1 MATTLR
7 HAQSAMQSET
17 AKREIPMDFIED
29 VRPPEHTSAPEKTY
43 VVFKLVKK
51 NVRRLNLD
59 GISDGINP
67 KTGSLERIYL
77 IRGARSIWQSELT
90 DLLNN
95 WDKPNSYVSK
105 NRMSLKF
112 QDGICR
118 VPVIDHLTLEF
129 AKANIHNVGKK
140 RNGSGKYDY
149 YEYDAAEEQKM
160 RYEKQLSRINLI
172 QLISTMEENKMI
184 KLALFLGVKPY
195 DDETALP
202 KTPNGYRTELLV
214 KADTQPD
221 TVNKYI
227 NSQEVEVS
235 YLIRKA
241 ISEAKIDLGGA
252 NGTVT
257 WAGGGGHIAKIP
269 SGRKPVEYLTELAMT
284 NSNEGKQFKQQLETL
299 GT

>member
-1 MATTLR
+1 MATTLK
-7 HAQSAMQSET
+7 HVQTAMQGEP
-17 AKREIPMDFIED
+17 KVEDPQLDFIETIK
-29 VRPPEHTSAPEKTY
+29 PPENVSAPEKTY

-51 NVRRLNLD
+51 NVRAFNLD
-59 GISDGINP
+59 GIGDGINP
-67 KTGSLERIYL
+67 KTKQLERIYL
-77 IRGARSIWQSELT
+77 IRGASSIWQSELT

-118 VPVIDHLTLEF
+118 VPVIDGLTLEF
-129 AKANIHNVGKK
+129 ARANIRNVGKQ

-160 RYEKQLSRINLI
+160 RYEKQLSRINTI
-172 QLISTMEENKMI
+172 QLISNMEEQKMT

-202 KTPNGYRTELLV
+202 KTPDGYRTELLV
-214 KADTQPD
+214 MADTKPD
-221 TVNKYI
+221 TVNRYI
-227 NSQEVEVS
+227 NSAEVDVA
-235 YLIRKA
+235 YMVRKA
-241 ISEAKIDLGGA
+241 ISEAKIDLGGG
-252 NGTVT
+252 NGNVI
-257 WAGGGGHIAKIP
+257 WAGGGGHIGKIP
-269 SGRKPVEYLTELAMT
+269 AGRKPVEYLTELAMT